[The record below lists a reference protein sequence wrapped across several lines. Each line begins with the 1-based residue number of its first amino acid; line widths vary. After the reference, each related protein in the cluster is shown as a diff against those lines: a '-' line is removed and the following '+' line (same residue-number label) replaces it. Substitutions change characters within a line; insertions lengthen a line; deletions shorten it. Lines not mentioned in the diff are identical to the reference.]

1 MKRSTITLGLAA
13 LGALTFATLGC
24 EGNIGP
30 GSGESSK
37 TGPSGSSEDPNY
49 DPGSNDPSDDQRSLA
64 FYYGPM
70 KQMVGESIIY
80 SISAIT
86 GHDFGTWDYTCPD
99 PGTGA
104 FDDAGNGNGDY
115 YRHCRLLGGC
125 MEHRIPLA
133 RTSFVGTA
141 YVLELE
147 KAITVACYDAE
158 AFGMFPGSTAP
169 GAGAQVIDIINHQ
182 YMKVFSVEPSAE
194 DLELSIAYF
203 ESALADTP
211 ELEDM
216 SAMESAGRGHCR
228 SILSTSRFLFY

>member
-13 LGALTFATLGC
+13 LGAIAFAALGC

-30 GSGESSK
+30 GSEDPSDPGSK
-37 TGPSGSSEDPNY
+37 DPKDDPNY

-80 SISAIT
+80 SIAAIT
-86 GHDFGTWDYTCPD
+86 GHDFGGWDYTSPD

-104 FDDAGNGNGDY
+104 FDDAGNGDGDF

-147 KAITVACYDAE
+147 KAITVACYDPD
-158 AFGMFPGSTAP
+158 AFGMFPGSVAP
-169 GAGAQVIDIINHQ
+169 PADTQVIEVINHQ
-182 YMKVFSVEPSAE
+182 YMKVFGEEPSSE
-194 DLELSIAYF
+194 DLDLSIAYF
-203 ESALADTP
+203 EGALADTP
-211 ELEDM
+211 ELEGM
-216 SAMESAGRGHCR
+216 SSMESAGRGHCR
-228 SILSTSRFLFY
+228 AILSTSRFLFY